1 MKRNEHEKIKSL
13 RLYHAG
19 IIALSVLGV
28 LAVAFTDNWDEYLVW
43 FPIAVTIFFDGR
55 FEKNDELAKLNIGK
69 ANTVTMWLLIAALIY
84 LGMFARFHTIRTV
97 AIIIMIFL
105 AFAIRS
111 VLFLIFDIT
120 LLGGNNSNG

>member
-13 RLYHAG
+13 RLYHVG
-19 IIALSVLGV
+19 IIVLSVLGV

-84 LGMFARFHTIRTV
+84 LGMFARFHAIRTV
-97 AIIIMIFL
+97 AIIIMIFF

-120 LLGGNNSNG
+120 LLGGNDSNG